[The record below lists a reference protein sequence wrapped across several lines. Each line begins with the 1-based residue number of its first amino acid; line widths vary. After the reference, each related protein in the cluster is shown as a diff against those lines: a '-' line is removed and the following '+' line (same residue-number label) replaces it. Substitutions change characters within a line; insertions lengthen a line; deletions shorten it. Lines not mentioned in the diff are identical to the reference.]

1 MAGYT
6 LSQLEADI
14 RSYTEV
20 SSTVLTGAI
29 LGRFI
34 ENAEFRIF
42 YDVPSDNNR
51 FVSEGNLAVDDNTIN
66 VPGLG
71 TKGNTGTVF
80 VRGVEVFNSTSVT
93 TGSGTWLIKK
103 DQTYLTE
110 YTDRLTGPEGNL
122 TAQDVTGFPKYY
134 AMFGGATGT
143 SSTTSGALYLA
154 PTPDASYMHR
164 VYYDMVPT
172 SLVTKTSGNYI
183 SQYFPQGLLYA
194 TLVEAYGFLKGPMD
208 MLTLYENKYKQEVA
222 KFAGVQIGR
231 RRRDDYTD
239 GTVRI
244 PIKSPSP

>member
-1 MAGYT
+1 MAGFTYT
-6 LSQLEADI
+6 TLKTAI
-14 RSYTEV
+14 KNYTE
-20 SSTVLTGAI
+20 TDDNVLTTTI
-29 LGRFI
+29 IDQFI

-80 VRGVEVFNSTSVT
+80 VRGVEVFNSTSAT
-93 TGSGTWLIKK
+93 TGPGTWLIKK
-103 DQTYLTE
+103 DQTYLSE
-110 YTDRLTGPEGNL
+110 YVNRLTGTEGGQSD
-122 TAQDVTGFPKYY
+122 QDVTGFPKYY

-143 SSTTSGALYLA
+143 SSTTSGGLYIA
-154 PTPDASYMHR
+154 PTPDANYMHR
-164 VYYDMVPT
+164 IYYDMVPK
-172 SLVTKTSGNYI
+172 SLTTTATTYI

-194 TLVEAYGFLKGPMD
+194 TLVEAFGYLKGPMD
-208 MLTLYENKYKQEVA
+208 MLTLYENKYKQELQ

-244 PIKSPSP
+244 PINSPSP

>member
-6 LSQLEADI
+6 LSALESDI

-20 SSTVLTGAI
+20 DSNVLTGAI
-29 LGRFI
+29 LSRFI

-42 YDVPSDNNR
+42 YDVPIDAFR
-51 FVSEGNLAVDDNTIN
+51 YVSEGNLAIDDNTIN
-66 VPGLG
+66 VAGLG

-80 VRGVEVFNSTSVT
+80 VRGVKVFESTSVT
-93 TGSGTWLIKK
+93 TGPGEWLIKK

-110 YTDRLTGPEGNL
+110 YVDRETGPSGGQ
-122 TAQDVTGFPKYY
+122 TGQDVTGFPKYY

-143 SSTTSGALYLA
+143 SSTTSGGLYLA
-154 PTPDASYMHR
+154 PTPDANYMHR
-164 VYYDMVPT
+164 IYYDMVPQ
-172 SLVTKTSGNYI
+172 SLVTKTSGTYI

-208 MLTLYENKYKQEVA
+208 MLTLYENKYKQELQ
-222 KFAGVQIGR
+222 KFGGVQIGR

-244 PIKSPSP
+244 PVNSPSP

>member
-6 LSQLEADI
+6 LSALEADV

-29 LGRFI
+29 LSRFI
-34 ENAEFRIF
+34 ENAEQRIWL
-42 YDVPSDNNR
+42 DVPIDAYR
-51 FVSEGNLAVDDNTIN
+51 KVSEGNLAVDDNTIN
-66 VPGLG
+66 VPAGA
-71 TKGNTGTVF
+71 VF
-80 VRGVEVFNSTSVT
+80 VRGVKVFNSTSVS
-93 TGSGTWLIKK
+93 TGPGEWLIKK

-110 YTDRLTGPEGNL
+110 YVDRETGPEGDK

-134 AMFGGATGT
+134 AMFGGATGVT
-143 SSTTSGALYLA
+143 DTTSGGLYLA
-154 PTPDASYMHR
+154 PTPDAAYKYR
-164 VYYDMVPT
+164 IYYDLLPT
-172 SLVTKTSGNYI
+172 GLETNTSGTYV
-183 SQYFPQGLLYA
+183 SRYFPQGLLYA

-208 MLTLYENKYKQEVA
+208 MLTLYENKYKQEVS

-244 PIKSPSP
+244 PIKSPNP

>member
-6 LSQLEADI
+6 LSALEADI

-20 SSTVLTGAI
+20 DSNVLTGAI

-42 YDVPSDNNR
+42 YDVPSDSNR
-51 FVSEGNLAVDDNTIN
+51 FVSEGNLAIDDNTIN

-80 VRGVEVFNSTSVT
+80 VRGVEVFTSTSVT
-93 TGSGTWLIKK
+93 TGPGEWLIKK

-110 YTDRLTGPEGNL
+110 YVNRSTGSSGGQ
-122 TAQDVTGFPKYY
+122 TGQDVTGFPKYY

-143 SSTTSGALYLA
+143 SSTTSGGLYLA
-154 PTPDASYMHR
+154 PTPDANYMFR
-164 VYYDMVPT
+164 IYYDMVPQ
-172 SLVTKTSGNYI
+172 SLVTKTSGTYI

-194 TLVEAYGFLKGPMD
+194 TLVEAFGYLKGPMD
-208 MLTLYENKYKQEVA
+208 MLTLYENKYKQELQ
-222 KFAGVQIGR
+222 KFGGVQIGR

-244 PIKSPSP
+244 PVNSPSP

>member
-6 LSQLEADI
+6 LSALEDDI

-29 LGRFI
+29 LSRFI
-34 ENAEFRIF
+34 ENAEFRLF
-42 YDVPSDNNR
+42 YDVPIDAYR
-51 FVSEGNLAVDDNTIN
+51 YVSEGNLAADTNDIN

-71 TKGNTGTVF
+71 TKGLTGTVF
-80 VRGVEVFNSTSVT
+80 VRGVEVFNSTVNT
-93 TGSGTWLIKK
+93 EGKGTWLIKK
-103 DQTYLTE
+103 DQTYLSE

-122 TAQDVTGFPKYY
+122 TAKDVTGFPKYY

-143 SSTTSGALYLA
+143 GTSTSGGIYLA
-154 PTPDASYMHR
+154 PTPDAAYMHR
-164 VYYDMVPT
+164 IYYDMVPE
-172 SLVTKTSGNYI
+172 SLVTKTSGTYI
-183 SQYFPQGLLYA
+183 SQYFPNGLLYGC
-194 TLVEAYGFLKGPMD
+194 LVEAYGFLKGPMD

-231 RRRDDYTD
+231 RRRDDYTV

>member
-6 LSQLEADI
+6 LSELETHI
-14 RSYTEV
+14 RNYTEV
-20 SSTVLTGAI
+20 DSNVFTGAI
-29 LGRFI
+29 LAGFI

-51 FVSEGNLAVDDNTIN
+51 YTSEGNLAIDDNTIN

-80 VRGVEVFNSTSVT
+80 VRGLKVFNSASAS
-93 TGSGTWLIKK
+93 TGPGEWLIKK

-110 YTDRLTGPEGNL
+110 YVARETGPSGGQ
-122 TAQDVTGFPKYY
+122 TGQDVTGFPKYY

-143 SSTTSGALYLA
+143 SSTTSGGLYVA
-154 PTPDASYMHR
+154 PTPDANYMFR
-164 VYYDMVPT
+164 IYYDMVPQ
-172 SLVTKTSGNYI
+172 SLVTKTSGTYL

-208 MLTLYENKYKQEVA
+208 MLTLYENKYKQELS

-244 PIKSPSP
+244 PINSPSP

>member
-6 LSQLEADI
+6 LSALEADI

-20 SSTVLTGAI
+20 DSTVFSGAT

-34 ENAEFRIF
+34 ENAEYRIF
-42 YDVPSDNNR
+42 YDVPIDAYR
-51 FVSEGNLAVDDNTIN
+51 YVKEGQFAADDNTLN
-66 VPGLG
+66 VPGSGSHGL
-71 TKGNTGTVF
+71 TGTMC
-80 VRGVEVFNSTSVT
+80 VRGIEVFNSTSNKEGKG
-93 TGSGTWLIKK
+93 TGLIKK
-103 DQTYLTE
+103 DQTYLSE

-154 PTPDASYMHR
+154 PTPDAAYMHR
-164 VYYDMVPT
+164 IYYDMVPQ
-172 SLVTKTSGNYI
+172 SLVTKTSGTYI

-208 MLTLYENKYKQEVA
+208 MLTLYENKYKQEVQ
-222 KFAGVQIGR
+222 KFGGVQIGR

-244 PIKSPSP
+244 PVNSPSP

>member
-6 LSQLEADI
+6 LSTLETAI
-14 RSYTEV
+14 RNYTEV
-20 SSTVLTGAI
+20 DSNILTGAI
-29 LGRFI
+29 LAGFI

-42 YDVPSDNNR
+42 YDVPSDSNR

-66 VPGLG
+66 VPGKG
-71 TKGNTGTVF
+71 TKGLTGTVF

-93 TGSGTWLIKK
+93 TGPGEWLLKK
-103 DQTYLTE
+103 DQTYLSE
-110 YTDRLTGPEGNL
+110 YVNRLTGPSGGS
-122 TAQDVTGFPKYY
+122 TGQDVTGFPKYY
-134 AMFGGATGT
+134 AMFGGATAV
-143 SSTTSGALYLA
+143 SDTTSGGLYIA
-154 PTPDASYMHR
+154 PTPDANYR
-164 VYYDMVPT
+164 YRIYYDMVPA
-172 SLVTKTSGNYI
+172 SLVTKTSGTYL

-194 TLVEAYGFLKGPMD
+194 CLVETFGYLKGPMD
-208 MLTLYENKYKQEVA
+208 MLTLYEGKYKQEVQ

>member
-6 LSQLEADI
+6 LSQLETHI
-14 RSYTEV
+14 RNYTEV
-20 SSTVLTGAI
+20 DSNVLTGAI
-29 LGRFI
+29 LAGFI

-42 YDVPSDNNR
+42 YDVPSDSNR
-51 FVSEGNLAVDDNTIN
+51 FVSEGNLAIDDNTIN

-93 TGSGTWLIKK
+93 TGPGEWLQKK
-103 DQTYLTE
+103 DQTYLSE
-110 YTDRLTGPEGNL
+110 YVNRSTGSSGGQ
-122 TAQDVTGFPKYY
+122 TGQDVTGFPKYY

-143 SSTTSGALYLA
+143 SSTTSGGLYLA
-154 PTPDASYMHR
+154 PTPDANYMHR
-164 VYYDMVPT
+164 VYYDMVPQ
-172 SLVTKTSGNYI
+172 SLVTKTSGTYL

-208 MLTLYENKYKQEVA
+208 MLTLYENKYKQEVQ
-222 KFAGVQIGR
+222 KFGGVQIGR

-244 PIKSPSP
+244 PVNSPSP

>member
-6 LSQLEADI
+6 LSELETHI
-14 RSYTEV
+14 RNYTEV
-20 SSTVLTGAI
+20 DSNVLTGAI
-29 LGRFI
+29 LAGFI

-42 YDVPSDNNR
+42 YDVPLDAYR
-51 FVSEGNLAVDDNTIN
+51 YTSEGNLAIDDNTIN

-80 VRGVEVFNSTSVT
+80 VRGLKVFNSTSAS
-93 TGSGTWLIKK
+93 TGPGEWLIKK

-110 YTDRLTGPEGNL
+110 YVNRETGSSGGQ
-122 TAQDVTGFPKYY
+122 TGQDVTGFPKYY

-143 SSTTSGALYLA
+143 SSTTSGGLYVA
-154 PTPDASYMHR
+154 PTPDANYMFR
-164 VYYDMVPT
+164 IYYDMVPK
-172 SLVTKTSGNYI
+172 SLTTTATTYI

-194 TLVEAYGFLKGPMD
+194 TLVEAFGYLKGPMD
-208 MLTLYENKYKQEVA
+208 MLTLYENKYKQELA

>member
-6 LSQLEADI
+6 LSELEADI
-14 RSYTEV
+14 RTYTEV

-71 TKGNTGTVF
+71 TKGLTGTVF

-93 TGSGTWLIKK
+93 TGAGTWLIKK
-103 DQTYLTE
+103 DQTYLSE

-154 PTPDASYMHR
+154 PTPDAAYKHR
-164 VYYDMVPT
+164 IYYDMVPK
-172 SLVTKTSGNYI
+172 SLVTKTSGTYL

-244 PIKSPSP
+244 PIKSPTP

>member
-6 LSQLEADI
+6 LSALETDI
-14 RSYTEV
+14 RNYTEV

-42 YDVPSDNNR
+42 YDVPSDSNR
-51 FVSEGNLAVDDNTIN
+51 FVSEGNLALDDNTIN

-71 TKGNTGTVF
+71 TKGLTGTVF
-80 VRGVEVFNSTSVT
+80 VRGVEVFNSTVNT
-93 TGSGTWLIKK
+93 EGAGTWLIKK
-103 DQTYLTE
+103 DQTYLSE

-154 PTPDASYMHR
+154 PTPDANYMHR
-164 VYYDMVPT
+164 IYYDMVPQ
-172 SLVTKTSGNYI
+172 SLVTKTSGTYI

-208 MLTLYENKYKQEVA
+208 MLTLYENKYNK
-222 KFAGVQIGR
+222 R
-231 RRRDDYTD
+231 
-239 GTVRI
+239 
-244 PIKSPSP
+244 

>member
-6 LSQLEADI
+6 LSALETDI
-14 RSYTEV
+14 RSYTETD
-20 SSTVLTGAI
+20 SNVLTGAI
-29 LGRFI
+29 LSRFI

-51 FVSEGNLAVDDNTIN
+51 FVSEGNLAIDDNTIN

-71 TKGNTGTVF
+71 TKGLTGTVF
-80 VRGVEVFNSTSVT
+80 VRGLKVFNSTSVS
-93 TGSGTWLIKK
+93 TGPGEWLIKK

-110 YTDRLTGPEGNL
+110 YVDRETGPSGGQ
-122 TAQDVTGFPKYY
+122 TGQDVTGFPKYY
-134 AMFGGATGT
+134 AMFGGATAV
-143 SSTTSGALYLA
+143 SDTTSGGLYIA
-154 PTPDASYMHR
+154 PTPDATYMFR
-164 VYYDMVPT
+164 IYYDMVPK
-172 SLVTKTSGNYI
+172 SLVSKTSGTYI

-208 MLTLYENKYKQEVA
+208 MLTLYENKYKQEVQ
-222 KFAGVQIGR
+222 KFGAVQIGR

-244 PIKSPSP
+244 PINSPSP

>member
-6 LSQLEADI
+6 LSALEADI

-29 LGRFI
+29 LSRFI
-34 ENAEFRIF
+34 ENSEFRIF
-42 YDVPSDNNR
+42 NDVPSDNNR
-51 FVSEGNLAVDDNTIN
+51 FVSEGSLATDTNNIN

-80 VRGVEVFNSTSVT
+80 VRGVEVFNSTANT
-93 TGSGTWLIKK
+93 EGKGTWLIKK
-103 DQTYLTE
+103 DQTYLSE
-110 YTDRLTGPEGNL
+110 YTDRLTGPEGDR

-154 PTPDASYMHR
+154 PTPDAAYMHR
-164 VYYDMVPT
+164 IYYDMVPK
-172 SLVTKTSGNYI
+172 SLVTKTSGTYV

-208 MLTLYENKYKQEVA
+208 MLTLYENKYKQEVS

-244 PIKSPSP
+244 PIKSPNP